1 MHRIPMPSP
10 RGTNFA
16 GRFLPASFPFTNEP
30 TMAMDAA
37 MRPERKSVR
46 APAAYEGLWHGFRWP
61 DLPAAVERL
70 LRFVAPKLSP
80 HALAEVRALA
90 TEYNDLPTNALERP
104 KRDLPMT
111 Q

>member
-37 MRPERKSVR
+37 MRPEPKYMFRTR
-46 APAAYEGLWHGFRWP
+46 EEAAAYGR
-61 DLPAAVERL
+61 AYARRL
-70 LRFVAPKLSP
+70 LTKDYGMAFDGPISP
-80 HALAEVRALA
+80 
-90 TEYNDLPTNALERP
+90 P
-104 KRDLPMT
+104 
-111 Q
+111 QSSGC